1 MTMMDVPL
9 TSWLLFSHASTHFAG
24 TEVVTRLQAGDVHR
38 YTYGDFA
45 RRSQQLMHALD
56 RLGIPAGERVAT
68 LGWNSY
74 RHLECY
80 FGVPCTG
87 RVLHTL
93 NVRLSPAELG
103 WIIADADDRAIF
115 LDADLLPLLEQVP
128 QADRRGVR
136 HIVVLA
142 DTVPDTSLPGVL
154 SYEELISGEPGSY
167 PRTEIDERAPLGICY
182 TSGTTG
188 RPKGVVYTHRSTV
201 LHSFAVSSG
210 AGMGIGPRDCAL
222 PVVPMF
228 HANAWGMPHAAV
240 AVGAKQV
247 FLAGPL
253 DPVALADMCQ
263 QEQVTVTAGVPT
275 VWLALADELSRSP
288 RPLPALRHIFCGG
301 SQPPRALIERYL
313 REFGIEIVQAW
324 GMTETS
330 PLASVAW
337 PTHAMREWEDERL
350 TTRVRTQAGLP
361 LPGVDVSIR
370 GADGTQ
376 VPFDGATMGDLYVRG
391 PWVAGGY
398 WKGTGAEQFGEDGW
412 FRTGDVAI
420 GSPEGYFVIAD
431 RSKDLIKSGGEWIS
445 SVDMEADIMAM
456 PGVAEAAVVAIPDP
470 KWQERPLAFIVTAG
484 TAPVTREAVR
494 AHLEAR
500 GWARWQLPD
509 RIEAIDRIP
518 TTSVGKFDKKIL
530 RRPRRPRRGRDRVA
544 GGDDSRDRS
553 DEDLSPWNHHSGGW

>member
-1 MTMMDVPL
+1 
-9 TSWLLFSHASTHFAG
+9 
-24 TEVVTRLQAGDVHR
+24 
-38 YTYGDFA
+38 
-45 RRSQQLMHALD
+45 MHALD
-56 RLGIPAGERVAT
+56 RLGLAEGERVGT

-80 FGVPCTG
+80 FGVPCSG

-128 QADRRGVR
+128 ARDLQGVR
-136 HIVVLA
+136 HIVVLSG
-142 DTVPDTSLPGVL
+142 TVPGSPLPGL
-154 SYEELISGEPGSY
+154 ISYEELIGAETGGY
-167 PRTEIDERAPLGICY
+167 PRKPVDERAPLGICY

-201 LHSFAVSSG
+201 LHSYAASSG
-210 AGMGIGPRDCAL
+210 AGMGIGPRDCVL

-247 FLAGPL
+247 FLAGPF
-253 DPVALADMCQ
+253 DAAAMTEMCA

-275 VWLALADELSRSP
+275 VWLALADELARHP
-288 RPLPALRHIFCGG
+288 RPLPALRHVFCGG

-313 REFGIEIVQAW
+313 RDFGIEIVQAW

-330 PLASVAW
+330 PLASIAW
-337 PTHAMREWEDERL
+337 PRHAMRGWDADRL
-350 TTRVRTQAGLP
+350 TTHVRTQAGLP
-361 LPGVDVSIR
+361 LPGVDISIR
-370 GADGTQ
+370 DADGREL
-376 VPFDGATMGDLYVRG
+376 PFDGVTMGDLHVRG
-391 PWVAGGY
+391 PWVADGY
-398 WKGTGAEQFGEDGW
+398 WKDAGPEEFGEDGW

-420 GSPEGYFVIAD
+420 GSPDGYFVIAD

-456 PGVAEAAVVAIPDP
+456 PQVAQAAVVAVPDP
-470 KWQERPLAFIVTAG
+470 KWQERPLAFIVANR
-484 TAPVTREAVR
+484 AEVTLDAVR
-494 AHLEAR
+494 GHLESL

-509 RIEAIDRIP
+509 RVEVIDRIP
-518 TTSVGKFDKKIL
+518 TTSVGKFDKKALRIL
-530 RRPRRPRRGRDRVA
+530 LQGGRRYCAGHASSERRGDTGDRA
-544 GGDDSRDRS
+544 GDPEHQVDNG
-553 DEDLSPWNHHSGGW
+553 

>member
-1 MTMMDVPL
+1 MAMMDAPL
-9 TSWLLFSHASTHFAG
+9 TSWLLFSHAATHFAG
-24 TEVVTRLQAGDVHR
+24 TEVVTRLGSGEVHR
-38 YTYGDFA
+38 YTYADFA
-45 RRSQQLMHALD
+45 HRSQQLMHALD
-56 RLGIPAGERVAT
+56 RLGIQPGERVAT

-80 FGVPCTG
+80 FGVPCAG

-115 LDADLLPLLEQVP
+115 VDADLLPLLEQVP
-128 QADRRGVR
+128 AADRRGVR
-136 HIVVLA
+136 HVVVLA
-142 DTVPDTSLPGVL
+142 GAVPDSSLPGVL
-154 SYEELISGEPGSY
+154 SYEELIGGEPGSY
-167 PRTEIDERAPLGICY
+167 PRREIDERAALGLCY

-188 RPKGVVYTHRSTV
+188 RPKGVVSTHRSAV
-201 LHSFAVSSG
+201 LHSLAVSSG

-228 HANAWGMPHAAV
+228 HASAWGMPHAAV

-253 DPVALADMCQ
+253 DAAALADMCE

-275 VWLALADELSRSP
+275 VWLALADELSRRP

-313 REFGIEIVQAW
+313 RDFGLEVIQVW

-337 PTHAMREWEDERL
+337 PTHAMREWEAERL

-361 LPGVDVSIR
+361 LPGVDISIR
-370 GADGTQ
+370 ASDGTE
-376 VPFDGATMGDLYVRG
+376 VPFDGVSLGDLYVRG
-391 PWVAGGY
+391 PWVADGY
-398 WKGTGAEQFGEDGW
+398 WKGAGVEQFGTDGW

-456 PGVAEAAVVAIPDP
+456 PGVTEAAVVAIPDP

-484 TAPVTREAVR
+484 TVQVTREAVR
-494 AHLEAR
+494 AHLEAL

-509 RIEAIDRIP
+509 RIEAIERIP
-518 TTSVGKFDKKIL
+518 TTSVGKFDKKVL
-530 RRPRRPRRGRDRVA
+530 RARLAGPGA
-544 GGDDSRDRS
+544 GGT
-553 DEDLSPWNHHSGGW
+553 G

>member
-1 MTMMDVPL
+1 MAMTDAPL
-9 TSWLLFSHASTHFAG
+9 TAWLLFSHAGTHFAG
-24 TEVVTRLQAGDVHR
+24 TEVVTRLGTGDVHR
-38 YTYGDFA
+38 YTYADFA
-45 RRSQQLMHALD
+45 RRSQQLMHSLD
-56 RLGIPAGERVAT
+56 RLGLSAGERVAT
-68 LGWNSY
+68 LAWNSY

-93 NVRLSPAELG
+93 NVRQSPAELG
-103 WIIADADDRAIF
+103 WIIADADDCAIF
-115 LDADLLPLLEQVP
+115 VDADLLPLLEQVP
-128 QADRRGVR
+128 EADLRGVR
-136 HIVVLA
+136 HVVVF
-142 DTVPDTSLPGVL
+142 DHTVPDSSLPRVI
-154 SYEELISGEPGSY
+154 SYEELIGGEPGCY
-167 PRTEIDERAPLGICY
+167 LRKEIDERAPLGICY

-210 AGMGIGPRDCAL
+210 AGMGIGPRDCTL

-228 HANAWGMPHAAV
+228 HANAWGMPHASV

-253 DPVALADMCQ
+253 DAAALADMCE

-275 VWLALADELSRSP
+275 VWLALAEELTSRQ
-288 RPLPALRHIFCGG
+288 RPLSALRHIFCGG

-313 REFGIEIVQAW
+313 RDFGIEIVQAW

-330 PLASVAW
+330 PLASIAW
-337 PTHAMREWEDERL
+337 PTHAMREWGAERL

-361 LPGVDVSIR
+361 IPGIDVSIR
-370 GADGTQ
+370 DADGAE
-376 VPFDGATMGDLYVRG
+376 VPFDGVSMGDLYVRG
-391 PWVAGGY
+391 PWVADGY
-398 WKGTGAEQFGEDGW
+398 WKGVGAEQFAGDGW
-412 FRTGDVAI
+412 FCTGDVAI

-456 PGVAEAAVVAIPDP
+456 PEVAAAAVVAVPDP
-470 KWQERPLAFIVTAG
+470 KWQERPLAFVVTAG
-484 TAPVTREAVR
+484 ADPVTRDAVR
-494 AHLEAR
+494 AHLESL

-509 RIEAIDRIP
+509 RIEAIDKIP
-518 TTSVGKFDKKIL
+518 VTSVGKFDKKLL
-530 RRPRRPRRGRDRVA
+530 RARLA
-544 GGDDSRDRS
+544 G
-553 DEDLSPWNHHSGGW
+553 SGAEGV

>member
-1 MTMMDVPL
+1 MTMMDAPL
-9 TSWLLFSHASTHFAG
+9 NSWLLFSHAATHFAS
-24 TEVVTRLQAGDVHR
+24 TEVVTRLGSGDVHR
-38 YTYGDFA
+38 YTYADFA
-45 RRSQQLMHALD
+45 HRAQQLMRALD
-56 RLGIPAGERVAT
+56 RLGVPEGDRVAT

-80 FGVPCTG
+80 FGVPCAG

-103 WIIADADDRAIF
+103 WIIADADDRVIF

-128 QADRRGVR
+128 ERDLRGVR
-136 HIVVLA
+136 HIVVFS
-142 DTVPDTSLPGVL
+142 DTVPSSALPGL
-154 SYEELISGEPGSY
+154 ISYEELISGEPGAY
-167 PRTEIDERAPLGICY
+167 PRKALDERTPLGICY

-210 AGMGIGPRDCAL
+210 AGMSIGPRDCVL

-253 DPVALADMCQ
+253 DAAAMTEMCA

-275 VWLALADELSRSP
+275 VWMAVAEELARHP
-288 RPLPALRHIFCGG
+288 RPLPALRHIVCGG

-313 REFGIEIVQAW
+313 REFGVEVVQAW

-330 PLASVAW
+330 PLASIAW
-337 PTHAMREWEDERL
+337 PKHAMHEWDSDRL
-350 TTRVRTQAGLP
+350 TTQVRTQAGLP
-361 LPGVDVSIR
+361 LPGIDISIR
-370 GADGTQ
+370 GADGKE
-376 VPFDGATMGDLYVRG
+376 VPFDGGTMGDLYVRG
-391 PWVAGGY
+391 PWVADGY
-398 WKGTGAEQFGEDGW
+398 WKNAGAEQFGEDGW
-412 FRTGDVAI
+412 FRTGDVAV

-445 SVDMEADIMAM
+445 SVDMEAAIMSM
-456 PGVAEAAVVAIPDP
+456 PGVAEAAVVAVPDP
-470 KWQERPLAFIVTAG
+470 RWQERPLAFIVASDP
-484 TAPVTREAVR
+484 AQVTLDAVR
-494 AHLEAR
+494 GHLESL

-509 RIEAIDRIP
+509 RVEVIDRIP
-518 TTSVGKFDKKIL
+518 TTSVGKFDKKVL
-530 RRPRRPRRGRDRVA
+530 RARLA
-544 GGDDSRDRS
+544 
-553 DEDLSPWNHHSGGW
+553 DLSTDGKGESKRG

>member
-1 MTMMDVPL
+1 MAMMDVPL

-24 TEVVTRLQAGDVHR
+24 TEVVTRLGTGDVHR
-38 YTYGDFA
+38 YTYADFA

-56 RLGIPAGERVAT
+56 RLGIQEGERVAT

-80 FGVPCTG
+80 FGVPCAG

-103 WIIADADDRAIF
+103 WIITDADDRALF
-115 LDADLLPLLEQVP
+115 VDADLLSLLEQVP
-128 QADRRGVR
+128 EADRRRVR
-136 HIVVLA
+136 RIVVFS
-142 DTVPDTSLPGVL
+142 DTIPDTSLPGVL
-154 SYEELISGEPGSY
+154 SYEDLISGEPGSY
-167 PRTEIDERAPLGICY
+167 PRKEIDERAPLGICY

-201 LHSFAVSSG
+201 LHSFAVNSG
-210 AGMGIGPRDCAL
+210 AGMGIGPRDCTL

-253 DPVALADMCQ
+253 DAAALADMCE

-288 RPLPALRHIFCGG
+288 RALAGLRHIFCGG

-313 REFGIEIVQAW
+313 RDFGIEIVQAW

-330 PLASVAW
+330 PLASIAW
-337 PTHAMREWEDERL
+337 PTHAMREWDAGRL

-361 LPGVDVSIR
+361 IPGIDVSIR
-370 GADGTQ
+370 GAEGKE
-376 VPFDGATMGDLYVRG
+376 VPFDGVTMGDLYVRG
-391 PWVAGGY
+391 PWVADGY
-398 WKGTGAEQFGEDGW
+398 WKGAGAEQFSADGW

-456 PGVAEAAVVAIPDP
+456 PEVTAAAVVAVPDP
-470 KWQERPLAFIVTAG
+470 RWQERPCAFVVPSDDAGVTLD
-484 TAPVTREAVR
+484 AVR
-494 AHLEAR
+494 CHLESH
-500 GWARWQLPD
+500 GWAKWQLPD
-509 RIEAIDRIP
+509 RMEIVDRIP
-518 TTSVGKFDKKIL
+518 TTTVGKFDKKLL
-530 RRPRRPRRGRDRVA
+530 RARLAAA
-544 GGDDSRDRS
+544 GTTGKGDASA
-553 DEDLSPWNHHSGGW
+553 G